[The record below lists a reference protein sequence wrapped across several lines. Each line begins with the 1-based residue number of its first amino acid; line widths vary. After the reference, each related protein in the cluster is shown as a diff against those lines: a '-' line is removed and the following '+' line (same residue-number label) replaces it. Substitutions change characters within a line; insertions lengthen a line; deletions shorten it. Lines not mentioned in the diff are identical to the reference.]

1 MQVEAGIPLHIC
13 LSRFSRWLQ
22 NLQLEMGVA
31 FANKDQRCSGPSQK
45 RCTFLTWSG
54 KSSQYIGLHICKLSI
69 AMNWHWWTTGV
80 SIVFLN

>member
-31 FANKDQRCSGPSQK
+31 FANKDQK
-45 RCTFLTWSG
+45 LCTFLTWSG

-69 AMNWHWWTTGV
+69 AMNWH
-80 SIVFLN
+80 